1 MPAMTVASTDAD
13 RFTLGASLRRMVLLL
28 FTIIAVLVLLM
39 IFFEARF
46 IFFPT
51 AYDGGE
57 AWHPLGIEYQ
67 DVDFHAADGTRLH
80 GWYFPHPT
88 PRAVVLF
95 AHGNAGNIAGR
106 TEVARRLHRL
116 GASLLLFDYRGYGR
130 SEGSPHEAGLMQDAR
145 AARAQLAKL
154 AGVEEA
160 EIVLM
165 GRSLGGAVVVEL
177 AARDGA
183 RGLILESTFTNLPD
197 MSAIHYPWLPV
208 RLLLRNRFDSL
219 EKMPDYHGPL
229 LQSHGNADRV
239 VPLGLGRQLFEAGP
253 QVEGEGKEFFL
264 IQGGDHNDFPP
275 PAYYEQLD
283 RFLGK
288 LP

>member
-1 MPAMTVASTDAD
+1 
-13 RFTLGASLRRMVLLL
+13 
-28 FTIIAVLVLLM
+28 
-39 IFFEARF
+39 
-46 IFFPT
+46 
-51 AYDGGE
+51 
-57 AWHPLGIEYQ
+57 
-67 DVDFHAADGTRLH
+67 
-80 GWYFPHPT
+80 
-88 PRAVVLF
+88 
-95 AHGNAGNIAGR
+95 
-106 TEVARRLHRL
+106 
-116 GASLLLFDYRGYGR
+116 
-130 SEGSPHEAGLMQDAR
+130 
-145 AARAQLAKL
+145 
-154 AGVEEA
+154 
-160 EIVLM
+160 
-165 GRSLGGAVVVEL
+165 
-177 AARDGA
+177 
-183 RGLILESTFTNLPD
+183 